1 MTYFQAEMKPRFQ
14 QLLERR
20 EGQLRALL
28 AEEAAQEMAEAQARE
43 PGEAV
48 TDFKDLADAETSTA
62 VHAMQHTHAVQEL
75 EAVQAALLR
84 LARGQY
90 GECVTCGEPIE
101 LRRLEAMPTA
111 LRCIRCQSQA
121 EGA

>member
-1 MTYFQAEMKPRFQ
+1 MTTFQAEMTPRFQ

-20 EGQLRALL
+20 EAELRALL
-28 AEEAAQEMAEAQARE
+28 AEESARDQAEAQARE

-62 VHAMQHTHAVQEL
+62 VHEMQHTHAVQEL

-90 GECVTCGEPIE
+90 GLCLACGEPIE
-101 LRRLEAMPTA
+101 LRRLEALPTA
-111 LRCIRCQSQA
+111 LRCIRCQSLA
-121 EGA
+121 EAG

>member
-1 MTYFQAEMKPRFQ
+1 MTSFQADMTPRFQ
-14 QLLERR
+14 TLLERR
-20 EGQLRALL
+20 EAELRALL
-28 AEEAAQEMAEAQARE
+28 ADEAAQERAEARARE

-62 VHAMQHTHAVQEL
+62 VHAMQHAHAVQEL

-84 LARGQY
+84 LSRGQY
-90 GECVTCGEPIE
+90 GECLACGEPIE
-101 LRRLEAMPTA
+101 LRRLEALPTA

-121 EGA
+121 EEA